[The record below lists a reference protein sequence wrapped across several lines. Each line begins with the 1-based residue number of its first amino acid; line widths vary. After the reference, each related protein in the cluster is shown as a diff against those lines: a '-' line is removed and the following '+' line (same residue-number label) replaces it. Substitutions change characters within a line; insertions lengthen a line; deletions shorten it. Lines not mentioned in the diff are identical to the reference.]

1 MISKYNIYFKE
12 KQMRDILNLLDS
24 ILTEAAGGMSKRW
37 LESQQSPIYFLDA
50 QGNRYTIDNL
60 VLFPLEQPVLPVAE
74 LGVEVEDTITQ
85 MGLTRQNI
93 TFVNRMPAKQGA
105 GMLIIMKD
113 QTGKL
118 FPFFKFF
125 PKREMDTLGM
135 HYSPA
140 DFERETGLAWQQTRV
155 TGTGKDRK
163 EEVIS
168 RVELKPKQ
176 AVPTNTNLAIS
187 SVPAQSY
194 TKLAADPK
202 VGPELAQKLQTLLKN
217 TLNGSAE
224 PVPGLAPYERDI
236 RVDFGEVAA
245 PLGLVAG
252 AHVGGSYSKVQ
263 NELLG
268 PLGVSWGS
276 ANQVFYPDA
285 GNEPLYD
292 SQIMWPNGEKLRI
305 SNKAE
310 GKGGAASTTSI
321 LEIIDKYPE
330 RFSDKDKALLEPGG
344 KYGDFITAL
353 RTIAGSKGYEGPVK
367 LAQEFKYID
376 SADAENALKNL
387 AAKTNDINL
396 LTPRLQ
402 EIVND
407 KTIFDAKTHLPDYK
421 ICYHVIASLARLV
434 VKHLNAN
441 IGLTTEFFKFMLSR
455 ANLIQVNQFTERKDD
470 GVAFSRFDVIWPPN
484 FTGKIK
490 FSASDFQSNKKATS
504 RLAFSVGNERATKT
518 KDADTQTQEPNTGI
532 ADPEKLDAVTQ
543 QRSGVTARAGGVEK
557 PKQFSKAALGRD
569 YQR

>member
-1 MISKYNIYFKE
+1 
-12 KQMRDILNLLDS
+12 MRDILNLLDS

-37 LESQQSPIYFLDA
+37 LDSQQSPIYFLDA
-50 QGNRYTIDNL
+50 EGNRYTIDNL

-105 GMLIIMKD
+105 GMLIIMKN
-113 QTGKL
+113 QKGKL

-125 PKREMDTLGM
+125 PRREMDTLGM

-187 SVPAQSY
+187 SVPELSY
-194 TKLAADPK
+194 NKLASDFK
-202 VGPELAQKLQTLLKN
+202 VGPELAQKLQTLLTN
-217 TLNGSAE
+217 TLNGSTE
-224 PVPGLAPYERDI
+224 PVPGLVPYERDI

-387 AAKTNDINL
+387 ADKTNDINL
-396 LTPRLQ
+396 LTPKLQ

-421 ICYHVIASLARLV
+421 VCYNAIASLARLV
-434 VKHLNAN
+434 VKHLNAD

-532 ADPEKLDAVTQ
+532 ADPEKLDRVTQ
-543 QRSGVTARAGGVEK
+543 KRSGVTARAGGVAPEK
-557 PKQFSKAALGRD
+557 LGSEKTLGRKR
-569 YQR
+569 QR

>member
-1 MISKYNIYFKE
+1 
-12 KQMRDILNLLDS
+12 MRDILNLLDNV
-24 ILTEAAGGMSKRW
+24 LAEAAGGMSKRW

-60 VLFPLEQPVLPVAE
+60 VLFPLEQPALPVAE

-105 GMLIIMKD
+105 GMLIIMKN
-113 QTGKL
+113 QNGKL

-125 PKREMDTLGM
+125 PRREMDTLGM

-140 DFERETGLAWQQTRV
+140 DFERDTGLAWQQTRV

-168 RVELKPKQ
+168 RIELKPKQ
-176 AVPTNTNLAIS
+176 AVPTNTNLAIT

-194 TKLAADPK
+194 TKLASDPK
-202 VGPELAQKLQTLLKN
+202 VGSELAKKLQTLLQN

-236 RVDFGEVAA
+236 RVDYGEVAA

-252 AHVGGSYSKVQ
+252 AHVGGSYSKVE
-263 NELLG
+263 NELLR
-268 PLGVSWGS
+268 PLGVSWSS
-276 ANQVFYPDA
+276 ATQVFYPDA

-330 RFSDKDKALLEPGG
+330 RFSNEDKAMLEPGG
-344 KYGDFITAL
+344 KYGDFVTAL
-353 RTIAGSKGYEGPVK
+353 RTIVNSTSVQGPVQ
-367 LAQEFKYID
+367 LAIEFGYID
-376 SADAENALKNL
+376 KADAENAVENL
-387 AAKTNDINL
+387 NNKTNDQAL
-396 LTPRLQ
+396 LTPRLK
-402 EIVND
+402 EIIND
-407 KTIFDAKTHLPDYK
+407 KTIFNAQTDKPDYK
-421 ICYHVIASLARLV
+421 VCYNVIASLARLV
-434 VKHLNAN
+434 VKHLNAD

-490 FSASDFQSNKKATS
+490 FSASDFQSNKKSTS

-518 KDADTQTQEPNTGI
+518 KDTDTQTQEPKTGI
-532 ADPEKLDAVTQ
+532 ADPEKLDQVTQ
-543 QRSGVTARAGGVEK
+543 KRSGLKASTGGVEK
-557 PKQFSKAALGRD
+557 PKRFSKESLGRD

>member
-1 MISKYNIYFKE
+1 MY
-12 KQMRDILNLLDS
+12 MRDILNLLNS

-113 QTGKL
+113 QNGKL
-118 FPFFKFF
+118 FPYFKFF

-187 SVPAQSY
+187 AVPEQSY
-194 TKLAADPK
+194 RMLAADDK
-202 VGPELAQKLQTLLKN
+202 VGPELARQLQTLLKN
-217 TLNGSAE
+217 TLNGSVE
-224 PVPGLAPYERDI
+224 PVSGLVPYERDI

-245 PLGLVAG
+245 PLGLVVG

-263 NELLG
+263 NELLA
-268 PLGVSWGS
+268 PLGVSWS
-276 ANQVFYPDA
+276 TATQVFYPEA

-330 RFSDKDKALLEPGG
+330 RFSNEDKAMLEPDGR
-344 KYGDFITAL
+344 YGDFVTAL
-353 RTIAGSKGYEGPVK
+353 RTIAGSSSFVGPVT
-367 LAQEFKYID
+367 LAMEFDYID
-376 SADAENALKNL
+376 NNDAENALENL
-387 AAKTNDINL
+387 QNKTNDQRL

-402 EIVND
+402 EIIND
-407 KTIFDAKTHLPDYK
+407 KTIFNAQTDKPDYK
-421 ICYHVIASLARLV
+421 VCYNVIASLARLV
-434 VKHLNAN
+434 VKHLNAD

-490 FSASDFQSNKKATS
+490 FSASDFQSNKKSTS

-518 KDADTQTQEPNTGI
+518 KDSDTQTQEPNAGI
-532 ADPEKLDAVTQ
+532 ADPEKLDAVGQ

-557 PKQFSKAALGRD
+557 PKRFSKAALGRD
-569 YQR
+569 YQK

>member
-1 MISKYNIYFKE
+1 
-12 KQMRDILNLLDS
+12 MRDILDVLDNV
-24 ILTEAAGGMSKRW
+24 LAEAAGGMSKRW

-60 VLFPLEQPVLPVAE
+60 VLFPLEQPFLPVAE
-74 LGVEVEDTITQ
+74 LGAELEDFISQ
-85 MGLTRQNI
+85 MGLTKQNI

-105 GMLIIMKD
+105 GMLIIMKN
-113 QTGKL
+113 QNGKL

-140 DFERETGLAWQQTRV
+140 DFERDTGLAWQQTRMA
-155 TGTGKDRK
+155 GTGKERK

-187 SVPAQSY
+187 AVPAQSY

-217 TLNGSAE
+217 TLNGSVE

-236 RVDFGEVAA
+236 RVDYGEVAA

-252 AHVGGSYSKVQ
+252 QHVGGSYSKVE
-263 NELLG
+263 NELLR

-276 ANQVFYPDA
+276 ATQVFYPDA

-330 RFSDKDKALLEPGG
+330 RFSDKDKAMLAPGG
-344 KYGDFITAL
+344 KYGDFVTAL
-353 RTIAGSKGYEGPVK
+353 RTIVGSKGYEGPVK
-367 LAQEFKYID
+367 LALEFEYID
-376 SADAENALKNL
+376 ETDAANALENLKN
-387 AAKTNDINL
+387 KTNNQRL
-396 LTPRLQ
+396 LTPRLKK
-402 EIVND
+402 IIND
-407 KTIFDAKTHLPDYK
+407 TSIFNAQTDKPDYK
-421 ICYHVIASLARLV
+421 VCYNVIASLARLV
-434 VKHLNAN
+434 VKHLNAD

-455 ANLIQVNQFTERKDD
+455 ANLIQVNQFTVRKDD
-470 GVAFSRFDVIWPPN
+470 GVAFSKFDVIWPPV

-490 FSASDFQSNKKATS
+490 FSASDFQSNKKSTS

-518 KDADTQTQEPNTGI
+518 KDTDTQTQEPNTGV
-532 ADPEKLDAVTQ
+532 ADPEKLDRVGQ
-543 QRSGVTARAGGVEK
+543 QRSTVTASPEQPKKYGTEK
-557 PKQFSKAALGRD
+557 TLGRKR
-569 YQR
+569 QR

>member
-1 MISKYNIYFKE
+1 
-12 KQMRDILNLLDS
+12 MRDILDVLDNV
-24 ILTEAAGGMSKRW
+24 LAEAAGGMSKRW

-74 LGVEVEDTITQ
+74 LGAELEDFISQ
-85 MGLTRQNI
+85 MGLTKQNI

-105 GMLIIMKD
+105 GMLIIMKN
-113 QTGKL
+113 QNGKL

-140 DFERETGLAWQQTRV
+140 DFERDTGLAWQQTRMA
-155 TGTGKDRK
+155 GTGKERK

-187 SVPAQSY
+187 AVPAQSY

-217 TLNGSAE
+217 TLNGSVE

-236 RVDFGEVAA
+236 RVDYGEVAA

-252 AHVGGSYSKVQ
+252 QHVGGSYSKVE
-263 NELLG
+263 NELLR

-276 ANQVFYPDA
+276 ATQVFYPDA

-330 RFSDKDKALLEPGG
+330 RFSDKDKAMLAPGG
-344 KYGDFITAL
+344 KYGDFVTAL
-353 RTIAGSKGYEGPVK
+353 RTIVGSKGYEGPVK
-367 LAQEFKYID
+367 LALEFEYID
-376 SADAENALKNL
+376 ETDAANALENLKN
-387 AAKTNDINL
+387 KTNNQRL
-396 LTPRLQ
+396 LTPRLKK
-402 EIVND
+402 IIND
-407 KTIFDAKTHLPDYK
+407 TSIFNAQTDKPDYK
-421 ICYHVIASLARLV
+421 VCYNVIASLARLV
-434 VKHLNAN
+434 VKHLNAD

-455 ANLIQVNQFTERKDD
+455 ANLIQVNQFTVRKDD
-470 GVAFSRFDVIWPPN
+470 GVAFSKFDVIWPPV

-490 FSASDFQSNKKATS
+490 FSASDFQSNKKSTS

-518 KDADTQTQEPNTGI
+518 KDTDTQTQEPNTGV
-532 ADPEKLDAVTQ
+532 ADPEKLDRVGQ
-543 QRSGVTARAGGVEK
+543 QRSTVTASPEQPKKYGTEK
-557 PKQFSKAALGRD
+557 TLGRKR
-569 YQR
+569 QR

>member
-1 MISKYNIYFKE
+1 
-12 KQMRDILNLLDS
+12 MRDILNLFDNLM
-24 ILTEAAGGMSKRW
+24 EAAGGMSKRW

-60 VLFPLEQPVLPVAE
+60 VLFPLQQPVLPVDE

-85 MGLTRQNI
+85 MGLTKQNI
-93 TFVNRMPAKQGA
+93 TFINRMPAKQGA

-113 QTGKL
+113 QNSKL
-118 FPFFKFF
+118 FPYFKFF
-125 PKREMDTLGM
+125 PKREMDNLGM

-140 DFERETGLAWQQTRV
+140 DFERETGLAWQQTRM

-163 EEVIS
+163 EEVIA
-168 RVELKPKQ
+168 RVDLKPKN

-187 SVPAQSY
+187 AVPAQSY
-194 TKLAADPK
+194 NKLASDDK
-202 VGPELAQKLQTLLKN
+202 IGPELAQKLQTLLKN
-217 TLNGSAE
+217 TLDGKID

-252 AHVGGSYSKVQ
+252 AHVGGSYQKVAA
-263 NELLG
+263 ELLG
-268 PLGVSWGS
+268 PLGVSWGN
-276 ANQVFYPDA
+276 ATEVFYPEA

-292 SQIMWPNGEKLRI
+292 SQIQWPNGEKLRI

-330 RFSDKDKALLEPGG
+330 RFDKKDQAMLAPGG
-344 KYGDFITAL
+344 RYGDFVTAL
-353 RTIAGSKGYEGPVK
+353 RTIASVKSFEGPVE
-367 LAQEFKYID
+367 LAVKFGYID
-376 SADAENALKNL
+376 QADAQNALENLKN
-387 AAKTNDINL
+387 KTNDINL

-402 EIVND
+402 EIVKDTSIFNAQTD
-407 KTIFDAKTHLPDYK
+407 KPDYK
-421 ICYHVIASLARLV
+421 VCYNAIASLARLV
-434 VKHLNAN
+434 VKHLNAD

-470 GVAFSRFDVIWPPN
+470 GVAFSRFDVIWPPI

-490 FSASDFQSNKKATS
+490 FSASDFQSNKKAS
-504 RLAFSVGNERATKT
+504 QRLAFSVGNERASKT
-518 KDADTQTQEPNTGI
+518 ADKAADTQEPKTGI
-532 ADPEKLDAVTQ
+532 VEPEQLDRVA
-543 QRSGVTARAGGVEK
+543 QRRS
-557 PKQFSKAALGRD
+557 SIKAAPEQPKKLGTEKTLGRKR
-569 YQR
+569 QR